1 MHSLYFLGEAA
12 RKNAEIME
20 KRAVITALV
29 LFVVMGL
36 VFPHIA
42 VQIFPGLVSLKSF
55 SLISWACFFVFNPLK
70 QHVFRL
76 KLVAREAA
84 IYGLHATPEKC
95 EHIVSDMNYEYH
107 GAIRG
112 TILGIGMDRRVFGE
126 NGEELVYFTEDPIN
140 HTVK

>member
-20 KRAVITALV
+20 KRAEITAFF

-36 VFPHIA
+36 MFPHIA
-42 VQIFPGLVSLKSF
+42 VQILPGLVSLRSY
-55 SLISWACFFVFNPLK
+55 SLISWACFLVFNPLR
-70 QHVFRL
+70 QHAFRL

-84 IYGLHATPEKC
+84 IYSLHATPEKC
-95 EHIVSDMNYEYH
+95 DHIVSDMNHEYH

-112 TILGIGMDRRVFGE
+112 TILGIGLDRRVFGE
-126 NGEELVYFTEDPIN
+126 DGEELVYFTEDPIN